1 MNDNITD
8 NITDNNKVTQ
18 AIALK
23 YDEVRAPKLSA
34 KGKAELAEEI
44 VKIAN
49 EHGIPL
55 YENSELVAILS
66 KLELGEEI
74 PEVLYRVIAEIIAFA
89 YHLQGKKPE
98 GFI

>member
-1 MNDNITD
+1 MS
-8 NITDNNKVTQ
+8 NKTPK

-23 YDEVRAPKLSA
+23 YDEVRAPTLSA
-34 KGKAELAEEI
+34 KGSHQLAEEI
-44 VKIAN
+44 IKLAQ
-49 EHGIPL
+49 EHGVPL
-55 YENSELVAILS
+55 YENSDLVAILS

-89 YHLQGKKPE
+89 YHLQGKKPQ